1 MVMKQV
7 KIDIPEGYEI
17 DKDNST
23 FELIKFK
30 EIKKQL
36 PKSWEELE
44 RLDGCYVSLNSGLM
58 QDYGF
63 SLNYSNK
70 NIFKTKEQAEA
81 SIALA
86 QLSQLRDVYRQGW
99 TPDWNDGKIKSCI
112 VFYKNDLNIDSYHSS
127 NNFLSFQSKEIAQEF
142 LDNFKDLIIKA
153 KPLMS

>member
-1 MVMKQV
+1 MKQV

-36 PKSWEELE
+36 PKSWEEL
-44 RLDGCYVSLNSGLM
+44 GKVS
-58 QDYGF
+58 GF
-63 SLNYSNK
+63 FIGSDSNIVGKELFTATHLNK
-70 NIFKTKEQAEA
+70 NHFKTKEQAEA

-99 TPDWNDGKIKSCI
+99 EPDFSDG
-112 VFYKNDLNIDSYHSS
+112 DLNKYSISFYEDKIDLDNWVGVDS
-127 NNFLSFQSKEIAQEF
+127 FLSFQSREIAQEF
-142 LDNFKDLIIKA
+142 LNNFKDLIIKA

>member
-1 MVMKQV
+1 MKQV

-30 EIKKQL
+30 EIKKGL
-36 PKSWEELE
+36 PKSWEELGKIT
-44 RLDGCYVSLNSGLM
+44 GCFVRGDSLIGNINK
-58 QDYGF
+58 F
-63 SLNYSNK
+63 STCDKNK

-81 SIALA
+81 AIALA

-99 TPDWNDGKIKSCI
+99 EPNFSVDKLDKYCI
-112 VFYKNDLNIDSYHSS
+112 VFYRDEINLGIWVGANS
-127 NNFLSFQSKEIAQEF
+127 FLSFQSKEIAQEF

>member
-1 MVMKQV
+1 MNQI

-36 PKSWEELE
+36 PKSLDELGKI
-44 RLDGCYVSLNSGLM
+44 DGWYVGIFSDEIIAVVNSKT
-58 QDYGF
+58 
-63 SLNYSNK
+63 NK
-70 NIFKTKEQAEA
+70 DNRNIFKTKQQAEA

-99 TPDWNDGKIKSCI
+99 TPDWDDEEIKHCI
-112 VFYKNDLNIDSYHSS
+112 IFHKNDLVLDYHREF
-127 NNFLSFQSKEIAQEF
+127 NNFLSFQSREIAKQF
-142 LDNFKDLIIKA
+142 LYNFHELIIKA
-153 KPLMS
+153 RPLMS

>member
-1 MVMKQV
+1 MKQV

-36 PKSWEELE
+36 PKSWEELKE
-44 RLDGCYVSLNSGLM
+44 ITGAHITKDSAILSDDTCFQTTHV
-58 QDYGF
+58 
-63 SLNYSNK
+63 NK

-81 SIALA
+81 AIALA

-99 TPDWNDGKIKSCI
+99 VPDWDDEEIKHCI
-112 VFYKNDLNIDSYHSS
+112 IFHKNDLVLDYHREF
-127 NNFLSFQSKEIAQEF
+127 NNFLSFQSREIAKQF
-142 LDNFKDLIIKA
+142 LYNFHELIIKA